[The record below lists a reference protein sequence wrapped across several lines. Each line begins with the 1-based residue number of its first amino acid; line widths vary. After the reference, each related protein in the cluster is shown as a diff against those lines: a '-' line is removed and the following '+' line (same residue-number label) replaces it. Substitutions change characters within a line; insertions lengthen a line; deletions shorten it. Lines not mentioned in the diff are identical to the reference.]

1 MHFST
6 LASLIFFL
14 VLSLV
19 ANYVINQK
27 FPTQKLKSQK

>member
-14 VLSLV
+14 VLSLI
-19 ANYVINQK
+19 ANYIIIQK
-27 FPTQKLKSQK
+27 FDTPKLKSQK